1 MTTMMVV
8 YMRNKLCLNVIY
20 AGVSLFIKF
29 GLFKIFVTDD
39 ESEEE
44 EAPLPKK
51 AAPAKPAAKAAPAKP
66 AARAKSEEEEEDD
79 DDDDDDDG
87 VYMGFY
93 ASRYLV
99 G

>member
-1 MTTMMVV
+1 MTMTTMMVV
-8 YMRNKLCLNVIY
+8 YMHNKLCLNVIY

-66 AARAKSEEEEEDD
+66 AARAKSEEE

-87 VYMGFY
+87 VYKGFY
-93 ASRYLV
+93 ASHFLV